1 MARPVALR
9 VALDLAFTP
18 VLAGLAAKQP
28 LPPGMITV
36 LKIAGGSDETL
47 QHAVDTTGE
56 PADRIRSAVILFLQ
70 TVLFTAAADSYR
82 VLGAERSSTQ
92 AELRDH
98 MGWLMK
104 WLHPDRERSEWESS
118 LALRVSS
125 AWDDLKSPERRKA
138 YDALHSIAVTAR
150 PTGSPRRQRRTRIP
164 WVGIP
169 QHASAPQRRGY
180 KRAAFFILLAGLAG
194 VAAMFWDDPTL
205 FWGAVFADG
214 IAGVPE

>member
-1 MARPVALR
+1 MSRPVALR

-36 LKIAGGSDETL
+36 LQIAGGSDDTL
-47 QHAVDTTGE
+47 QQAVDTTGE
-56 PADRIRSAVILFLQ
+56 PADRIRNAVILFLQ
-70 TVLFTAAADSYR
+70 TVLFTPAADSYR

-98 MGWLMK
+98 MRWLMK

-138 YDALHSIAVTAR
+138 YDAAHPIAVTAR
-150 PTGSPRRQRRTRIP
+150 PTGPRRRQRRTRIP

-169 QHASAPQRRGY
+169 QHAIEPRRRY
-180 KRAAFFILLAGLAG
+180 KRAAVFILLAGLAG
-194 VAAMFWDDPTL
+194 AAAKVWDDRTL
-205 FWGAVFADG
+205 LWGAVFADSV
-214 IAGVPE
+214 AGVRE